1 MFGVHPLASSTAHC
15 PQNSQPYSLIPNPHP
30 DLSFLELAN
39 NALSGSVPTDF
50 CLAYY
55 ADLDLSGNP
64 GLTPVDCP
72 PDLVTGQD
80 AEGGVGKELP
90 KDDGAYY

>member
-1 MFGVHPLASSTAHC
+1 MLRCPSSNNLDCTLS
-15 PQNSQPYSLIPNPHP
+15 PKLPTLLPPHP

-64 GLTPVDCP
+64 GLSPVDCP

-80 AEGGVGKELP
+80 AEGDAGKELP

>member
-1 MFGVHPLASSTAHC
+1 M
-15 PQNSQPYSLIPNPHP
+15 
-30 DLSFLELAN
+30 
-39 NALSGSVPTDF
+39 PTDF

-80 AEGGVGKELP
+80 AEGDAGKELP